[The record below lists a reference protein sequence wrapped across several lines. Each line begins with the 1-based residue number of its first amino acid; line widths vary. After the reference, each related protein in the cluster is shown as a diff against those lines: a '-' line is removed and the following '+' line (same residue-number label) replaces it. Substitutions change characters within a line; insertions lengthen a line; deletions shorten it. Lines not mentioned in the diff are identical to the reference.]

1 MNLNLLQQ
9 NFTQNYPDE
18 FDGILDSSN
27 AVVLTVAFNRR
38 GTLLA
43 GGCNDGKILI
53 WDFTTRGLSRVILG
67 HSHPVSSLDWTR
79 NGFYLCSSGAD
90 NYINIWRVTTGECV
104 YSFRSTL
111 PVLTAK
117 FCPRYYSRRFF
128 KCKKPVGRS
137 ENLRNSEQLY
147 HLLVQPLQTPPRIID
162 TELVVHKNSIL
173 TKNCIIELSQA
184 VDENDVNF
192 CVSWNRRGDKVYVGN
207 GKGRIFVFRWE
218 EIIQMKSSKTV
229 ESIWDFK
236 IFSTFKITSP
246 ASVRLIEFSK
256 KGSKFVVVTDK
267 VIRMYQEDLIKD
279 NKPDSPNAK
288 SNKQSNRISSKEYS
302 KEMGKENGYSWK
314 ELVPIHSLKDQ
325 INRQSWRV
333 CCFSGEG
340 EYICAGQVKQNNLN
354 FYETESDSAGLVKSL
369 TTRGGDT
376 FTDVVWHPH
385 RPIICT
391 LCSGQVSVY
400 THNYIENWSAFA
412 PDFEELEENRIYM
425 EREDEFDDSDEDKS
439 VKDDVS
445 VCSDLNL
452 DICGD
457 EQSKVAAYCSSDE
470 EVAAEFL
477 EYLPLSIDQ
486 IEQGTQQNQAN
497 LLAGNLLGKN
507 GVKMGVGHDKVKTAV
522 GMSSLGVQD
531 KRSAGQREAAQQ
543 AVQRYLESER
553 VSENA
558 NNSENSKNGE
568 NSTNCENGENDKNE
582 AEKSKTDE
590 KLRTD
595 DKNKVRIAS
604 EPISSNTP
612 IEFDFGSQ
620 RDNLIH
626 PLLIPGMKAV
636 RAAKRKQ
643 EKLDEKRKMESVGK
657 ETGGTTGKGGGR
669 GKRTRARD

>member
-27 AVVLTVAFNRR
+27 AIVLTVAFNRR

-117 FCPRYYSRRFF
+117 FCPRYYSRRFY
-128 KCKKPVGRS
+128 KCKQKLGKPA
-137 ENLRNSEQLY
+137 ELKNSEQLY

-184 VDENDVNF
+184 IDEGDVNF
-192 CVSWNRRGDKVYVGN
+192 CVSWNRRGDKIYVGN
-207 GKGRIFVFRWE
+207 AKGKIFVFKWE

-236 IFSTFKITSP
+236 IFSTFKITQP
-246 ASVRLIEFSK
+246 APVRLIEFSK
-256 KGSKFVVVTDK
+256 KGCKFVVVTDK
-267 VIRMYQEDLIKD
+267 VIRMYQEDLIKE

-288 SNKQSNRISSKEYS
+288 SKRINNDDKKLY
-302 KEMGKENGYSWK
+302 NWK
-314 ELVPIHSLKDQ
+314 ELIPIHSLKDQ

-425 EREDEFDDSDEDKS
+425 EKEGEFDDSDEDAS

-445 VCSDLNL
+445 VCSDLNV
-452 DICGD
+452 DVCED
-457 EQSKVAAYCSSDE
+457 KDKVLAYCSSDE
-470 EVAAEFL
+470 EAPAEFL

-486 IEQGTQQNQAN
+486 IEQGMMKGAEQVN
-497 LLAGNLLGKN
+497 LLAGSLLGGKTNNKN
-507 GVKMGVGHDKVKTAV
+507 QKINANASNDKLR
-522 GMSSLGVQD
+522 GSRLGEQD
-531 KRSAGQREAAQQ
+531 KRTPSQKEAAQQ
-543 AVQRYLESER
+543 AVQRFLESKGDT
-553 VSENA
+553 VENA
-558 NNSENSKNGE
+558 ID
-568 NSTNCENGENDKNE
+568 ENDEIFKNNE
-582 AEKSKTDE
+582 NINNKSI
-590 KLRTD
+590 RVA
-595 DKNKVRIAS
+595 N
-604 EPISSNTP
+604 EPGHNAP
-612 IEFDFGSQ
+612 IEFDFGEQ
-620 RDNLIH
+620 KDNLIH
-626 PLLIPGMKAV
+626 PLLIPSIKAV

-643 EKLDEKRKMESVGK
+643 EKLDEKKRDKMN
-657 ETGGTTGKGGGR
+657 GGEASTKTR
-669 GKRTRARD
+669 GKRSRARD